1 MIPFLRRQTNCLLLA
16 HCALAGWAWSAS
28 SVTAASF
35 DSQIAPLLAR
45 RCLECHNAA
54 DAKGGLDLTSAEGAL
69 AGGDSGPALMQGN
82 LEESYLWE
90 RIEQDEMPPKHPLS
104 AAEKDLLRKWIAGGG
119 QWGKGPI
126 DRFRYT
132 SDARAGYDWWAL
144 QPLSRPAPPELTVP
158 ARWEQPIDRF
168 ILARLNAAGLA
179 PSPPA
184 DRRTLIRRLSFDL
197 TGLPPSPE
205 DVAAFET
212 DADSAAYEKLVDRL
226 LASPAYG
233 ERWGRHWLDLARF
246 GESHGF
252 EYDEPRRHAWPYRDW
267 VIEAFN
273 RDLPYDEFACQ
284 QIAGDVLL
292 PDDPAAITATG
303 FLVAG
308 PYDTPGQNQQSAAMK
323 AVVRQDE
330 LEDLVAAVGQTF
342 LGLTVNC
349 ARCHDHK
356 FDPIRQQEYYRLTA
370 ALGGVRHGE
379 RDVTPAAELA
389 ERARGAAGVQT
400 RLEAAR
406 AELASIDEPVRAALL
421 NEHESKPAD
430 LPAPISRWDFD
441 HDLQDQIGELHATAQ
456 GGASLERGSLRVD
469 SRTAY
474 ATTVPLK
481 RDLRAKTLAAWVRL
495 DDLTQRGGAAIG
507 VQTPDGRTFDAIVF
521 GERESG
527 HWMAGSEGFIRTQP
541 FGGEPETEADR
552 RVVHVAIVYREDG
565 SIACYRDGRAYGQP
579 YQSPGLVTFP
589 AGQAQVVFG
598 LRHAPVAE
606 GRLLAGAI
614 EQAELYDRA
623 LSQEDVAASAHFVS
637 EEALV
642 ERLSPTQRARRTE
655 LQSEIAA
662 LQAQLASP
670 PQRMT
675 YACAPRQPEPARVL
689 LRGDTRTP
697 GDVVSAGAMAS
708 VAGPA
713 SDFGLAPDAPEAQ
726 GRAALARWIASAE
739 NPLFARVIVNRLWHH
754 HFGVGIVD
762 TPNDFGFNGGRPSHP
777 ELLDWL
783 AAELIERG
791 WRLKALHRLIV
802 TSAAYQQSS
811 LPRADAARVDV
822 GNRLLW
828 RAPLRR
834 LEAEAVRDAVLSVAG
849 QLNPQRG
856 GRGYLDYQEINRAGS
871 WSYLPTDSADGSALR
886 RSVYRTWARGG
897 RSGLLDTFDCPDPST
912 ISPRRAVTTTP
923 LQALALLNNAFM
935 LRMAERFAARLEQE
949 RPGDRA
955 AQLERAYRLAYGRP
969 PSAEELAAADHVAS
983 EHGLAAFT
991 RALLNSNE
999 FLYVE

>member
-1 MIPFLRRQTNCLLLA
+1 MLPFLRRQTNYLVLA
-16 HCALAGWAWSAS
+16 HCALVGWAWFAPP
-28 SVTAASF
+28 VTAASF
-35 DSQIAPLLAR
+35 DVEIAPLLAR
-45 RCLECHNAA
+45 RCLECHNPA
-54 DAKGGLDLTSAEGAL
+54 DTKGGLDLTSAEGAL
-69 AGGDSGPALMQGN
+69 AGGDSGPALVQGN

-104 AAEKDLLRKWIAGGG
+104 PAEKELLRQWIAAGGE
-119 QWGKGPI
+119 WGKAPI

-144 QPLSRPAPPELTVP
+144 RPLSRPAPPEQAVP
-158 ARWEQPIDRF
+158 TGWEQPIDRF
-168 ILARLNAAGLA
+168 ILARLSAAGLS
-179 PSPPA
+179 PSPQA

-205 DVAAFET
+205 EVSAFEN
-212 DADSAAYEKLVDRL
+212 DADPAAYENLVDRL

-252 EYDEPRRHAWPYRDW
+252 EYDEPRRNAWPYRDW

-273 RDLPYDEFACQ
+273 RDLPYDEFARQ
-284 QIAGDVLL
+284 QIAGDVLQ

-389 ERARGAAGVQT
+389 EHARGVASVQT
-400 RLEAAR
+400 RLEASR
-406 AELASIDEPVRAALL
+406 AELAAIEEPVKSALL
-421 NEHESKPAD
+421 NERESKPAD
-430 LPAPISRWDFD
+430 LPAPIARWDFD

-456 GGASLERGSLRVD
+456 GGASLEKGSLRVD
-469 SRTAY
+469 SRAAY
-474 ATTVPLK
+474 AATGPLK

-495 DDLTQRGGAAIG
+495 DDLNQRGGAAIG
-507 VQTPDGRTFDAIVF
+507 VQTPDGRLFDALVF
-521 GERESG
+521 GEREPG
-527 HWMAGSEGFIRTQP
+527 HWMAGSEGFARTQP
-541 FGGEPETEADR
+541 FGGEPETEAVR
-552 RVVHVAIVYREDG
+552 RVVHVAIVYGEDG
-565 SIACYRDGRAYGQP
+565 AITCYRNGRSYGQP
-579 YQSPGLVTFP
+579 YQSGLATFP

-598 LRHAPVAE
+598 LRHAPVGE
-606 GRLLAGAI
+606 GKLLAAAI

-623 LSQEDVAASAHFVS
+623 LSPEEVAASAHFVS

-642 ERLSPTQRARRTE
+642 ERLSLAQRARRTE
-655 LQSEIAA
+655 LQSQIVA

-675 YACAPRQPEPARVL
+675 YACAPRQPEPAHVL

-697 GDVVSAGAMAS
+697 GDVVSAGALAA
-708 VAGPA
+708 VAGPT
-713 SDFGLAPDAPEAQ
+713 SDFGLTPDAPEGQ
-726 GRAALARWIASAE
+726 GRAALARWITNAE

-754 HFGVGIVD
+754 HFGGGIVD

-783 AAELIERG
+783 AAELIEGG

-802 TSAAYQQSS
+802 TSAAYQQVS
-811 LPRADAARVDV
+811 LPRADAAPVDA

-834 LEAEAVRDAVLSVAG
+834 LEAEAVRDAALGVAG

-856 GRGYLDYQEINRAGS
+856 GPGYLDYQEVNRAGS
-871 WSYLPTDSADGSALR
+871 WSYLPTDSTDESALR

-935 LRMAERFAARLEQE
+935 LRMAEHFAARLEQE
-949 RPGDRA
+949 RPRDRA
-955 AQLERAYRLAYGRP
+955 AQLERAYRLSYGRP
-969 PSAEELAAADHVAS
+969 PSADELAAAEQVAS
-983 EHGLAAFT
+983 EHGLEAFT